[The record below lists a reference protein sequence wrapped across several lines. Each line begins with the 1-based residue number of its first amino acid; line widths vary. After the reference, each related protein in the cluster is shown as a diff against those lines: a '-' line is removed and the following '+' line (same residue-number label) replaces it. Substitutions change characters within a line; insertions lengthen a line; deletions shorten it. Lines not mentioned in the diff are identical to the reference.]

1 VRYGEDMEDG
11 RATAAAHRPRTSAA
25 DPAAG
30 VGSRVRALR
39 LERGL
44 TQAGL
49 GGERFSK
56 EYVSQVE
63 LGKSPPSAA
72 ALDWFCGR
80 LGVDRSRLEGEAGP
94 AATAAAEAA
103 VVRAEAAIE
112 AHRHAEA
119 LQTLESVGGQVERAG
134 GDPALGLRHALAH
147 GWALHHLGRLP
158 EAAAALDRARG
169 LAEAGSDLDRAL
181 ALYRLGVVRFKLGS
195 HATAVAALDEA
206 LRCAAAADRP
216 SDALRARILNTRA
229 KIRRRQKDFTAAA
242 EDVTAA
248 LELAHGL
255 GDDRVLAETYLD
267 ASLVA
272 ERRHEYGLARDY
284 AERSKALFERVSD
297 HEYVGKLLNNLGQL
311 RAITGR
317 PDEAVPLL
325 REAFRIAVEQDNRVD
340 AAFAASSLASARLHS
355 GDAEGA
361 IESADRAIELL
372 GSREEYRQ
380 EEGNARLV
388 MGRAHLECGRI
399 DEAER
404 SFTAAADCF
413 TAVESISHMT
423 GAWVA
428 IGDVAAQRGDVA
440 RAAALYRRAADA
452 LQDVR
457 W

>member
-1 VRYGEDMEDG
+1 MG
-11 RATAAAHRPRTSAA
+11 RGTTAATTHRSLTRGAA
-25 DPAAG
+25 PASG
-30 VGSRVRALR
+30 IGSRVRELR
-39 LERGL
+39 VAAGM
-44 TQAGL
+44 TQADL
-49 GGERFSK
+49 AGERFSK

-63 LGKSPPSAA
+63 LGKSPLSEAGIR
-72 ALDWFCGR
+72 WFCEQ
-80 LGVDRSRLEGEAGP
+80 LGVDRSELEGDHGP
-94 AATAAAEAA
+94 AALAAAEAA
-103 VVRAEAAIE
+103 IVRAEAAIE
-112 AHRHAEA
+112 AHRHSEA
-119 LQTLESVGGQVERAG
+119 VAALDAVGGAVSRAD
-134 GDPALGLRHALAH
+134 DPKLGLRFWLAQ
-147 GWALHHLGRLP
+147 GWAVHHLGDLER
-158 EAAAALDRARG
+158 AAAMLDRARG
-169 LAEAGSDLDRAL
+169 LAESGDDLDRAL
-181 ALYRLGVVRFKLGS
+181 SLYRLGVVRFKMGS

-206 LRCAAAADRP
+206 LRCATAAERP

-272 ERRHEYGLARDY
+272 ERRNEYGRAREY
-284 AERSKALFERVSD
+284 AERSKALFERVAD

-355 GDAEGA
+355 GDPEGA
-361 IESADRAIELL
+361 VESANRAIELL

-380 EEGNARLV
+380 ELGNARLV
-388 MGRAHLECGRI
+388 MGRAHLACGRV

-413 TAVESISHMT
+413 TAVESISHMA

-428 IGDVAAQRGDVA
+428 IGDVAAERGDSA
-440 RAAALYRRAADA
+440 RAADLYRRAAEA

>member
-1 VRYGEDMEDG
+1 MERR
-11 RATAAAHRPRTSAA
+11 RATVTHRPRASAS
-25 DPAAG
+25 DPAQG
-30 VGSRVRALR
+30 VGARVRALR
-39 LERGL
+39 MDRGL
-44 TQAGL
+44 TQAEL

-56 EYVSQVE
+56 EYVSQIE
-63 LGKSPPSAA
+63 LGKSAPSDA
-72 ALDWFCGR
+72 ALDWFSAL
-80 LGVDRSRLEGEAGP
+80 LGIDRARLEGDAGP

-103 VVRAEAAIE
+103 LVRAEAAVE
-112 AHRHAEA
+112 AHRCADA
-119 LQTLESVGGQVERAG
+119 LSALEPLLARED
-134 GDPALGLRHALAH
+134 GDGPLALRIALAH
-147 GWALHHLGRLP
+147 GWALHDAGRLP
-158 EAAAALDRARG
+158 EAAEVLDRARI
-169 LAEAGSDLDRAL
+169 LAESGSDLDRAT
-181 ALYRLGVVRFKLGS
+181 ALHRLGVVRFKMGS
-195 HATAVAALDEA
+195 HATAVSALDEA
-206 LRCAAAADRP
+206 LRCATASDRP
-216 SDALRARILNTRA
+216 SDALRARILNWRA
-229 KIRRRQKDFTAAA
+229 KVRRRQKDFTAAA

-272 ERRHEYGLARDY
+272 ERRHEYRLARDY
-284 AERSKALFERVSD
+284 AERSKALFERVAD

-355 GDAEGA
+355 GDPEGA

-388 MGRAHLECGRI
+388 MGRAHLACGRI

-404 SFTAAADCF
+404 SFTIAADCF
-413 TAVESISHMT
+413 TAVASISHMA

-428 IGDVAAQRGDVA
+428 IGDVAGQRGDVQ
-440 RAAALYRRAADA
+440 RAAELYRRAADA

>member
-1 VRYGEDMEDG
+1 MEPVRP
-11 RATAAAHRPRTSAA
+11 TALHRPRASAM
-25 DPAAG
+25 DPADG
-30 VGSRVRALR
+30 VGRRVRALR
-39 LERGL
+39 MERGL

-63 LGKSPPSAA
+63 LGKSPPSDA
-72 ALDWFCGR
+72 ALEWFSTR
-80 LGVDRSRLEGEAGP
+80 LGVDRARLEGESGP
-94 AATAAAEAA
+94 GAVAAAEARL
-103 VVRAEAAIE
+103 VRAEAAIE
-112 AHRHAEA
+112 ACRHAEA
-119 LQTLESVGGQVERAG
+119 LELLEPLAAASGSSEG
-134 GDPALGLRHALAH
+134 PAALRLALAH
-147 GWALHHLGRLP
+147 GWALHEAGRLP
-158 EAAAALDRARG
+158 EAAAALDRARA
-169 LAEAGSDLDRAL
+169 LAEAGSDLDRAV
-181 ALYRLGVVRFKLGS
+181 ALYRLGVVRFKMGS

-206 LRCAAAADRP
+206 LRCATAADQP

-229 KIRRRQKDFTAAA
+229 KIRRRQKDFTAAS

-297 HEYVGKLLNNLGQL
+297 HAYVGKLLNNLGQL

-325 REAFRIAVEQDNRVD
+325 REAFRIAVEQDSRVD
-340 AAFAASSLASARLHS
+340 AAFAASSLASARLHA
-355 GDAEGA
+355 GDLQGA

-399 DEAER
+399 DQAER
-404 SFTAAADCF
+404 SFIAAADCF
-413 TAVESISHMT
+413 TAVESISHMA

-428 IGDVAAQRGDVA
+428 IGDVATQRGDVN
-440 RAAALYRRAADA
+440 RAAELYRRAADA

>member
-1 VRYGEDMEDG
+1 MAHG
-11 RATAAAHRPRTSAA
+11 RTATTGRRE
-25 DPAAG
+25 G
-30 VGSRVRALR
+30 VALASGPGGRVRERRLAL
-39 LERGL
+39 GL
-44 TQAGL
+44 TQADL
-49 GGERFSK
+49 GGDRFSK

-63 LGKSPPSAA
+63 LGKSHPSAA
-72 ALDWFCGR
+72 AIEWFSAR
-80 LGVDRSRLEGEAGP
+80 LGIARTELEGDAGP
-94 AATAAAEAA
+94 AAVAATEAA
-103 VVRAEAAIE
+103 LVRAEAAIE
-112 AHRHAEA
+112 AHRYDDA
-119 LQTLESVGGQVERAG
+119 LASLEVVRPGRGG
-134 GDPALGLRHALAH
+134 GLEFRHALAH

-158 EAAAALDRARG
+158 EAAALLDRARA
-169 LAEAGSDLDRAL
+169 LAEAGDDADRAA
-181 ALYRLGVVRFKLGS
+181 ALYRLGVVRFKMGS
-195 HATAVAALDEA
+195 HATALAALDEA
-206 LRCAAAADRP
+206 LRCDAEATRP
-216 SDALRARILNTRA
+216 SDALRVRILNTRA

-248 LELAHGL
+248 LELARGL

-272 ERRHEYGLARDY
+272 ERRHEYGRARDY
-284 AERSKALFERVSD
+284 AECSKVLFERISD

-355 GDAEGA
+355 GDPEGA
-361 IESADRAIELL
+361 IESANRAIELL
-372 GSREEYRQ
+372 GSRAEFRQ

-388 MGRAHLECGRI
+388 MGRAHMACDRI

-413 TAVESISHMT
+413 TAVESISHMA

-428 IGDVAAQRGDVA
+428 MGDVAAQRGDSA
-440 RAAALYRRAADA
+440 RAADLYRRAAEA

>member
-1 VRYGEDMEDG
+1 MG
-11 RATAAAHRPRTSAA
+11 RGGRTAVTAHRPRTSAA
-25 DPAAG
+25 DPASGTGAH
-30 VGSRVRALR
+30 VRALR
-39 LERGL
+39 VAAGL
-44 TQAGL
+44 TQAEL
-49 GGERFSK
+49 GGDRFSK

-63 LGKSPPSAA
+63 LGKSPASDA
-72 ALDWFCGR
+72 ALDWFCLR
-80 LGVDRSRLEGEAGP
+80 LGVDRARIEGDAGP
-94 AATAAAEAA
+94 AAVAAAEAA
-103 VVRAEAAIE
+103 LVRAEAAIE
-112 AHRHAEA
+112 AHRY
-119 LQTLESVGGQVERAG
+119 S
-134 GDPALGLRHALAH
+134 DALARSTPSAARWRVRATAA
-147 GWALHHLGRLP
+147 GSSCATPSRADGRFTTWGSSP
-158 EAAAALDRARG
+158 KRRPRLDRARA

-181 ALYRLGVVRFKLGS
+181 ALYRLGVVRFKMGS
-195 HATAVAALDEA
+195 HATAVTALDEA
-206 LRCAAAADRP
+206 LRCATLSDQP

-242 EDVTAA
+242 EDVSAA

-272 ERRHEYGLARDY
+272 ERRHEYTQARDY
-284 AERSKALFERVSD
+284 AERSKALFERVAD
-297 HEYVGKLLNNLGQL
+297 HAYVGKLLNNLGQL

-355 GDAEGA
+355 GDPEGA
-361 IESADRAIELL
+361 VESADRAIELL

-413 TAVESISHMT
+413 TAVESISHMA

-428 IGDVAAQRGDVA
+428 IGDVAAKRGDAA
-440 RAAALYRRAADA
+440 RAADLYRRAAEA